1 MEHMLSSCTRKGRAR
16 PPRAA
21 SSSIRLGLRPRL
33 LASDYAPR
41 LPAHAVKG
49 NKIGSVRSG
58 TASGHPEKAVPHR
71 INSISTIMFLRLAGA
86 SLSLVATQ
94 GASAIM
100 FLRLAV
106 ASLSRVSLHRLCS

>member
-16 PPRAA
+16 PPRAT

-58 TASGHPEKAVPHR
+58 TASGQPEKAVLHR
-71 INSISTIMFLRLAGA
+71 IKSI
-86 SLSLVATQ
+86 
-94 GASAIM
+94 SAIM
-100 FLRLAV
+100 FLRLATASLSRAATQGPSALLFLRLAT
-106 ASLSRVSLHRLCS
+106 ASLSRVVMFLKI